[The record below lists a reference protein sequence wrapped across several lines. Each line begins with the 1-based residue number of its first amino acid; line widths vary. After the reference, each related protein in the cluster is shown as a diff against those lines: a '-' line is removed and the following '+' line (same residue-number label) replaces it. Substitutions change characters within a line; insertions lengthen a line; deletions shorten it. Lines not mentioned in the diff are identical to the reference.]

1 MQEVPGSNPGGPT
14 KYLKDLQTVEPS
26 EVAFWSPTGVQ
37 FARLRARPAIRE
49 RHVAALPIGVGSRE
63 SQAVFLRENEEFTRE
78 YPRLHDLS
86 TRIFIRGLPLPDEQ
100 EVERLRMLPE
110 DDPTAIKFEDKISAE
125 RIIFFLGRIGK
136 LSGST
141 PKWREKTCL
150 LQALLQRPVTP
161 TN

>member
-1 MQEVPGSNPGGPT
+1 
-14 KYLKDLQTVEPS
+14 
-26 EVAFWSPTGVQ
+26 
-37 FARLRARPAIRE
+37 
-49 RHVAALPIGVGSRE
+49 
-63 SQAVFLRENEEFTRE
+63 
-78 YPRLHDLS
+78 
-86 TRIFIRGLPLPDEQ
+86 
-100 EVERLRMLPE
+100 MLPE

>member
-1 MQEVPGSNPGGPT
+1 MQVFETGSNPGGPT

-110 DDPTAIKFEDKISAE
+110 EFGVLLRPCTNREVFPSCAQSTIARLCAID
-125 RIIFFLGRIGK
+125 RLRTVGR
-136 LSGST
+136 
-141 PKWREKTCL
+141 L
-150 LQALLQRPVTP
+150 LAF
-161 TN
+161 